1 MTSRVWLVERL
12 LEQGAPAG
20 PLLGID
26 TGSPVASL
34 GVVANGR
41 VQAVLSRALPS
52 HCAGLPAAVDELIA
66 AAGLKLG
73 DLKGIGVAI
82 GPGSFTGL
90 RVGLS
95 YAKGLAR
102 ASGIAIAGVPTLDA
116 MALAAG
122 SELPSGAL
130 VCPVLDARRGEVY
143 AALYRFSGD
152 ALEKKTDD
160 LALTI
165 AELAEL
171 ISGAAVLIG
180 AAKAGEVRV
189 LAEAKGCRT
198 TLLGAAELYRTG
210 SLVAALAAARIA
222 QNNADEVAALE
233 PLYVRAPGAALAT
246 AT

>member
-1 MTSRVWLVERL
+1 MISRVWSVERL
-12 LEQGAPAG
+12 LELGTHAG

-34 GVVANGR
+34 GVVANGQ
-41 VQAVLSRALPS
+41 VQALMARELPS
-52 HCAGLPAAVDELIA
+52 HCAGLPAAVDELLA
-66 AAGLKLG
+66 AAQVNLA

-102 ASGIAIAGVPTLDA
+102 ARGIALAGVPTLDA
-116 MALAAG
+116 MALTAG
-122 SELPSGAL
+122 SDLPAGAL
-130 VCPVLDARRGEVY
+130 VCPILDARRGEVY
-143 AALYRFSGD
+143 AALYRFSTD

-160 LALTI
+160 LALSI
-165 AELAEL
+165 AELANLVGGEAIL
-171 ISGAAVLIG
+171 VG
-180 AAKAGEVRV
+180 AAKAVEVRM
-189 LAEAKGCRT
+189 LAEAKGARVR
-198 TLLGAAELYRTG
+198 LVEAPELGRTG

-222 QNNADEVAALE
+222 QNGADEAGALE
-233 PLYVRAPGAALAT
+233 PLYVRPPGAAQAT